1 MSTASG
7 MANGPEPSHRA
18 IASGGS
24 QAVIRLS
31 ITKASASQRIRN
43 QVVIADVM
51 RNTCA
56 RSASRQKR
64 QTGFAVAP
72 CFTDSQQDL
81 GSTIIRNASPV
92 DRNLVRVRRVVP

>member
-7 MANGPEPSHRA
+7 MANGPAPSQCA

-43 QVVIADVM
+43 QAVVADAV
-51 RNTCA
+51 RKTCA
-56 RSASRQKR
+56 RSASFQKR
-64 QTGFAVAP
+64 QTGFAATP
-72 CFTDSQQDL
+72 CFADLQQDV
-81 GSTIIRNASPV
+81 GFTVICNASLV
-92 DRNLVRVRRVVP
+92 DRSPIHVRNIVP